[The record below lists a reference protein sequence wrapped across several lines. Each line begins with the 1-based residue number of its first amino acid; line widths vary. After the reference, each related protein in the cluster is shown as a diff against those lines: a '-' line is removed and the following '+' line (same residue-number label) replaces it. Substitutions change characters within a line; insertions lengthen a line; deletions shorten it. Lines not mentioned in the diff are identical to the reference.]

1 MIYGQCTRR
10 KRSLTVRTEA
20 LGNLITLP
28 LRGTQGLGFGFFA
41 GDMAWIF
48 VNFNL
53 IYQESSFVLIP

>member
-1 MIYGQCTRR
+1 MTHSQCTRR

>member
-1 MIYGQCTRR
+1 
-10 KRSLTVRTEA
+10 

-28 LRGTQGLGFGFFA
+28 LRDTQGLGFGFFA